1 MGTVSQDGVD
11 RRTDTTQIPSH
22 VMVGC
27 APAAAAPWLPGPRT
41 PLESWVGS
49 ALAEALHVRGL
60 KARGVVARWR

>member
-11 RRTDTTQIPSH
+11 RRTDTTQIPSQDGG
-22 VMVGC
+22 MCTGRG
-27 APAAAAPWLPGPRT
+27 PLPGPRT